1 MSPRPRPFERKNAA
15 PEPRRQRDDV
25 SIEPGAITGPLPPML
40 HRAAQATGA
49 FDDGAYAIRAIVA
62 TAYPVRRQD
71 SRGLFL
77 EVLDPAGAQ
86 LSDDLDVPFLDAHN
100 QRSARAT
107 IGRAYAFAREADG
120 ITASLRFSAAADVTP
135 LVERV
140 KDGSLRAFSIGYRVL
155 QWRESKSNAGERVR
169 TATSWTI
176 QEVSIVAIPADPNA
190 RKRSAAMDDEL
201 DTLDVM
207 LEADQTAIRSMG
219 VNFDLPPSAAE
230 EQITAGATV
239 AEARE
244 AMRTRALGDR
254 RQRSASTRIRVQS
267 AGPSPDDTRAART
280 EALACRMDGSTPSE
294 AARPFMGHRLLDHAT
309 DSLQAAGVSTRGMAA
324 DDVFVRAGTHTT
336 SDFPLL
342 VSNAMGKVAQEAY
355 KAAESPLRLLCKQ
368 RNLSNFKQSTAI
380 RLGELGRLEPLTES
394 GEFRNTTRAE
404 NGEGFALDTYGRAI
418 NVSRKLL
425 IDDDLNLLGDMNA
438 AFGEAAAQTEAD
450 LLFGTLTGNPKL
462 SDGKAVFH
470 ASRGNIGTIP
480 TDGSTAGITVPSLNE
495 ARRAMRG
502 RKGLDGRTLIS
513 ATPKYLL
520 VGPERETEA
529 EAMLAELS
537 ASTIADVNPFAGKL
551 QLLVEPRIEDGRW
564 YVFAD
569 PARLPC
575 LQFGYLASAPGIQI
589 QRAEAWDVLGAKF
602 RAWLDFGC
610 AWLDWRGAQFNAGE

>member
-1 MSPRPRPFERKNAA
+1 MT
-15 PEPRRQRDDV
+15 
-25 SIEPGAITGPLPPML
+25 IEDGAITDRSMEAAPML
-40 HRAAQATGA
+40 RRSAVALGE
-49 FDDGAYAIRAIVA
+49 FDAKGYFIRALVA
-62 TAYPVRRQD
+62 TDHPVRRQD
-71 SRGLFL
+71 ARGMFL
-77 EVLDPAGAQ
+77 EVLDPAGAV
-86 LSDDLDVPFLDAHN
+86 LTDDLDVPFLDAHN

-107 IGRAYAFAREADG
+107 IGRAYDFAREPDG
-120 ITASLRFSAAADVTP
+120 IAASLRFSLAADVTP

-155 QWRESKSNAGERVR
+155 EWRESKSATGERVR
-169 TATSWTI
+169 TATRWTV
-176 QEVSIVAIPADPNA
+176 QEVSLVPIPADPNA
-190 RKRSAAMDDEL
+190 RKRNAAMDEEL

-207 LEADQTAIRSMG
+207 PEADQNAIRAIG
-219 VNFDLPPSAAE
+219 ENLDLPPSAAE
-230 EQITAGATV
+230 EQITAGASV
-239 AEARE
+239 ADARL
-244 AMRTRALGDR
+244 ALRTRALEGMR
-254 RQRSASTRIRVQS
+254 ARSASTHIRIQN
-267 AGPSPDDTRAART
+267 AGPSPDETRAARV
-280 EALACRMDGSTPSE
+280 EALACRMNGATPSD
-294 AARPFMGHRLLDHAT
+294 AARPFMGLRLLDHAS
-309 DSLQAAGVSTRGMAA
+309 DSLAAAGISTRGMAA

-336 SDFPLL
+336 SDFPIL

-368 RNLSNFKQSTAI
+368 RNLSNFKTSTAV
-380 RLGELGRLEPLTES
+380 RLGELGRLEPLSES
-394 GEFRNTTRAE
+394 GEFRHTTRAE
-404 NGEGFALDTYGRAI
+404 NGETMSLETYGRAI

-450 LLFGTLTGNPKL
+450 ILFETVTSNPKL
-462 SDGKAVFH
+462 SDAKTVFH
-470 ASRGNIGTIP
+470 ATRGNIGIV
-480 TDGSTAGITVPSLNE
+480 STASGGNPSISVAALNE

-537 ASTIADVNPFAGKL
+537 ASTIAEVNPFAGKL

-575 LQFGYLASAPGIQI
+575 LQFGYLASAPGVQI

-602 RAWLDFGC
+602 RAWLDFGA
-610 AWLDWRGAQFNAGE
+610 AWLDWRGAQLNAGA